1 MQKKQYSHLSVFFR
15 KTFLISIVCLP
26 FIFGSTACKQEE
38 NRIMTVTGP
47 IQAENMGVTL
57 EHEHIMVDFIGAD
70 STGYH
75 RWNRENVSK
84 SVMPHIK
91 EVKKRGLQTL
101 VECTPAYLGRDPRL
115 LKELSKESGVQIITN
130 TGYYGAVNEKFIPQH
145 AYKETADQLAERWI
159 SEWKNGI
166 EDTGI
171 KPGFIKISVGSDST
185 LSEINEKLVRAAART
200 HLETGLTIASHTG
213 PEDPAFAQLKI
224 LKEEGV
230 APDAFIWVHAQ
241 NGSTDAHIN
250 AAKEGAWVSLDGVN
264 KEEETI
270 NRYVNMLSN
279 LKESNLLNRVLISHD
294 AGWYSPGEEGG
305 GDFRPYTAIFDH
317 LIPAL
322 KENGFSEE
330 DIDRFLKVNPQKAF
344 SINTRNAK

>member
-1 MQKKQYSHLSVFFR
+1 MLKHNKDIIQAIRQFSIMLLL
-15 KTFLISIVCLP
+15 FLPLII
-26 FIFGSTACKQEE
+26 GSSGCKQEG

-47 IQAENMGVTL
+47 IQADEMGVTL

-75 RWNRENVSK
+75 RWNREDVIN
-84 SVMPHIK
+84 SVIPHIK
-91 EVKKRGLQTL
+91 EVKKKGMNTL

-115 LKELSKESGVQIITN
+115 LQTISQKTGVQILTN
-130 TGYYGAVNEKFIPQH
+130 TGYYGAVNEKFLPQH
-145 AYKETADQLAERWI
+145 TYEETADQLAERWI
-159 SEWKNGI
+159 NEWENGI
-166 EDTGI
+166 EDTDV
-171 KPGFIKISVGSDST
+171 KPGFIKISVGSDSN
-185 LSEINEKLVRAAART
+185 LSEIHEKLVRAAART

-230 APDAFIWVHAQ
+230 SPDAFIWVHAQ
-241 NGSTDAHIN
+241 NGSTEAHIN
-250 AAKEGAWVSLDGVN
+250 AAKEGVWVSLDGVN
-264 KEEETI
+264 QEEETI

-279 LKESNLLNRVLISHD
+279 LKENNLLNRVLISHD
-294 AGWYSPGEEGG
+294 AGWYSPGEKEG

-322 KENGFSEE
+322 KENGFSEAE
-330 DIDRFLKVNPQKAF
+330 IDRLLKNNPQKAF
-344 SINTRNAK
+344 SINTRKAK

>member
-1 MQKKQYSHLSVFFR
+1 MLKHNKDIIQAIRQFSIMLLL
-15 KTFLISIVCLP
+15 FLPLII
-26 FIFGSTACKQEE
+26 GSSGCKQEA

-47 IQAENMGVTL
+47 IQAENMGLTL

-75 RWNRENVSK
+75 RWNREDVIN

-91 EVKKRGLQTL
+91 EVKKKGMNTL

-115 LKELSKESGVQIITN
+115 LKTISQKTGVQILTN
-130 TGYYGAVNEKFIPQH
+130 TGYYGAVNEKFLPQH
-145 AYKETADQLAERWI
+145 TYEETADQLAERWI
-159 SEWKNGI
+159 NEWENGI
-166 EDTGI
+166 EDTDV
-171 KPGFIKISVGSDST
+171 KPGFIKISVGSDSN
-185 LSEINEKLVRAAART
+185 LSEIHEKLVRAAART

-230 APDAFIWVHAQ
+230 SPDAFIWVHAQ
-241 NGSTDAHIN
+241 NGSPEAHIN
-250 AAKEGAWVSLDGVN
+250 AAKEGVWVSLDGVN
-264 KEEETI
+264 QEEETI

-279 LKESNLLNRVLISHD
+279 LKESNLLNKVLISHD
-294 AGWYSPGEEGG
+294 AGWYSPGEEEG
-305 GDFRPYTAIFDH
+305 GDFRPYTAIFDQ

-322 KENGFSEE
+322 KKNGFSEAE
-330 DIDRFLKVNPQKAF
+330 IDRLLKNNPQKAF
-344 SINTRNAK
+344 SINTRKAK